1 MSEQYV
7 LADAEHDAERA
18 RLDLLE
24 AAHDPIT
31 QRRLTALGVAAGW
44 RCLEVGAG
52 GGSITRW
59 LAEQVGASGGVVAA
73 DINTRFL
80 VDLPPNVEVR
90 EHDLR
95 RDHFES
101 GAFDL
106 VHCRSV
112 VMHVPDKGGAIER
125 LVAAVRP
132 GRWLCAEEGD
142 WGLMTIGGHPDAEWA
157 NDLRDSALA
166 GARQHTPLDIHCGRR
181 LPGLFADAG
190 LTEIGGDAVGAVASG
205 DSPVL
210 ERHRIDMA
218 LAAAGGVAFGV
229 ISQQDADRFL
239 AVLSDPGVVL
249 LGGSSV
255 GVWGRK
261 RALGE

>member
-24 AAHDPIT
+24 VAHDPIT
-31 QRRLTALGVAAGW
+31 QRRLTALGVSNGW
-44 RCLEVGAG
+44 RCP
-52 GGSITRW
+52 
-59 LAEQVGASGGVVAA
+59 EQVGPSGEVVAV

-90 EHDLR
+90 EQDLR
-95 RDHFES
+95 RDDFDA

-112 VMHVPDKGGAIER
+112 VMHVPDKREAIER
-125 LVAAVRP
+125 LAAAVRP
-132 GRWLCAEEGD
+132 GGWLCAEEGD
-142 WGLMTIGGHPDAEWA
+142 WGLMTIGGHPDSDWA
-157 NDLRDSALA
+157 NDLRDTALA
-166 GARQHTPLDIHCGRR
+166 GAREHTPLDVHCGRR

-190 LTEIGGDAVGAVASG
+190 LTEIGGDALGAVASG
-205 DSPVL
+205 NTPVL

-218 LAAAGGVAFGV
+218 LAAAGGVAMGV

-239 AVLSDPGVVL
+239 AVLADPRVVL

-261 RALGE
+261 PS